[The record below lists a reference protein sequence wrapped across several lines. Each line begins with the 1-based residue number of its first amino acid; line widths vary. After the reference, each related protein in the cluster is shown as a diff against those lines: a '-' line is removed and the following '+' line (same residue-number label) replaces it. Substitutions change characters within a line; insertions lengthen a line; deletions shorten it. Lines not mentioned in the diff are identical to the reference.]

1 MSSSNLAGPNK
12 HIIRSL
18 MLVFRL
24 IPFPFIYRV
33 GEVEGVLA
41 YHLIKRRHNIGISNL
56 RIAFPD
62 KSDKE
67 LERILL
73 SCWQNI
79 GKDVLETV
87 KYCALSTEQ
96 KRKQIV
102 IKGKEYLELAM
113 SKQKGV
119 IALSAHF
126 GCFPVLCQ
134 RLAAE
139 GYPVATIYRK
149 MHNKLLAPLVPTLQR
164 EGGIEPI
171 QDLPRHRC
179 VASSLR
185 WLKSG
190 GILFLQ
196 IDQNPSRKAGVPIDF
211 FGKKVPT
218 FRGPVTFAMRTGAEI
233 LPMFI
238 LRGKDNRHQI
248 VIHKPYE
255 LKLTGNNKEDIPL
268 NLENLSKIT
277 EEYIRRYPEHWWWIH
292 RRFRKAL

>member
-1 MSSSNLAGPNK
+1 MSSSELTALNK
-12 HIIRSL
+12 HIIRFL
-18 MLVFRL
+18 MLIFRL
-24 IPFPFIYRV
+24 IPFPFIHKV
-33 GEVEGVLA
+33 GEVGGVLA
-41 YHLIKRRHNIGISNL
+41 YHLIKRRYNIGISNL

-67 LERILL
+67 LKRILL

-79 GKDVLETV
+79 GKGVLETL
-87 KYCALSTEQ
+87 KYCTLSPEQ
-96 KRKQIV
+96 KRKQVV
-102 IKGKEYLELAM
+102 IIGKNHLDLAM

-134 RLAAE
+134 RLAVE
-139 GYPVATIYRK
+139 GYPVAIIYRK
-149 MHNKLLAPLVPTLQR
+149 MHNKLLAPLVPVLQR
-164 EGGIEPI
+164 QAGIEPI

-185 WLKSG
+185 WLKRG

-196 IDQNPSRKAGVPIDF
+196 IDQNPSKKAGVPIDF

-218 FRGPVTFAMRTGAEI
+218 FRGPVIFAMRTGAEI
-233 LPMFI
+233 VPMFI
-238 LRGKDNRHQI
+238 LREKDNRHKI
-248 VIHKPYE
+248 IIHEPYK
-255 LKLTGNNKEDIPL
+255 LKLTGNKKEDISL
-268 NLENLSKIT
+268 NLENLSKII
-277 EEYIRRYPEHWWWIH
+277 EGYIRRYPEHWWWIH

>member
-1 MSSSNLAGPNK
+1 MSRSELTAANK
-12 HIIRSL
+12 LIFRSL
-18 MLVFRL
+18 VLLFRI
-24 IPFPFIYRV
+24 IPFSFIHRM
-33 GEVEGVLA
+33 GEVGGVLA
-41 YHLIKRRHNIGISNL
+41 YQLVKRRYNIGISNL

-87 KYCALSTEQ
+87 KYCTLSTEQ

-149 MHNKLLAPLVPTLQR
+149 MHNDVLAPLVPALQR
-164 EGGIEPI
+164 QAGIEPI
-171 QDLPRHRC
+171 RDLPRHRC

-185 WLKSG
+185 WLKRG

-196 IDQNPSRKAGVPIDF
+196 IDQNPSRKAGVPVDF

-218 FRGPVTFAMRTGAEI
+218 FRGPVTFAMRTAAEI
-233 LPMFI
+233 VPMFI
-238 LRGKDNRHQI
+238 LRGKENRHQI
-248 VIHKPYE
+248 VVHEPYK
-255 LKLTGNNKEDIPL
+255 LKLTGNNEKDIPL
-268 NLENLSKIT
+268 NLENLSKTT
-277 EEYIRRYPEHWWWIH
+277 EQYIRRYPDHWWWIH
-292 RRFRKAL
+292 RRFRRAL